1 MADKNREDKLE
12 KTPAMVLV
20 LLSFLFP
27 GGGQIANGQTLKGFL
42 FAAVS
47 VLLLFPFFYFLAGA
61 GFLLYNDLS
70 RGIRPHFEGEL
81 LSDLKALGIVLLL
94 GLLLSAISAAEAV
107 MSAKKSDK

>member
-1 MADKNREDKLE
+1 MADKNRKDKLG

-20 LLSFLFP
+20 LLSLLFP
-27 GGGQIANGQTLKGFL
+27 GGGQIANGHTLKGSL

-70 RGIRPHFEGEL
+70 RGIRPRFEGEL
-81 LSDLKALGIVLLL
+81 MGDLKALGVVLLL
-94 GLLLSAISAAEAV
+94 GLLLSAISAIEAV
-107 MSAKKSDK
+107 ISARKA